1 VDEQHGV
8 LRFRPGR
15 VLDAIA
21 NDRWLVIDEANRADL
36 DRIFGGLLTWLS
48 RQQVVV
54 GRASTKVGAPLV
66 RLGWSDEPSSHAEG
80 TDRLTAADVGT
91 APIDYWAGT
100 EFRLLGT
107 YNALD
112 AQRVFRFGLALGR
125 RFAQVPVPP
134 AGVADFA
141 AMLETPAAE
150 VEDPDARRQVVA
162 MVAGLYGAHHR
173 TAGAQLGPGL
183 FLSIPEYV
191 AKGLVLS
198 DFVGV
203 NPNDDQQ
210 IAELVL
216 EAYLL
221 SAGSWLA
228 RLDEHTE
235 LAQVASQLTT
245 KTVDDEGA
253 PVLAVL
259 NQDQWSWLAGQLPTI
274 GG

>member
-1 VDEQHGV
+1 M

-48 RQQVVV
+48 RQQVTV
-54 GRASTKVGAPLV
+54 GRASTKVGSPLV
-66 RLGWSDEPSSHAEG
+66 RLGWTDEVTSFAEG
-80 TDRLTAADVGT
+80 TDRLTEADVGVD
-91 APIDYWAGT
+91 PIDYWAGS

-134 AGVADFA
+134 AEVADFRA
-141 AMLETPAAE
+141 ILETPAAE
-150 VEDPDARRQVVA
+150 IADAKVRERVISTVVA
-162 MVAGLYGAHHR
+162 LYRSHHS
-173 TAGAQLGPGL
+173 TAGARLGPAM

-191 AKGLVLS
+191 AKGIALADLVGLDAS
-198 DFVGV
+198 DEEQVLG
-203 NPNDDQQ
+203 
-210 IAELVL
+210 LTL

-221 SAGSWLA
+221 STGSWLA
-228 RLDEHTE
+228 RLDEHSELPE
-235 LAQVASQLTT
+235 LAQQLTT
-245 KTVDDEGA
+245 PSVDEGGD
-253 PVLAVL
+253 PVPAALS
-259 NQDQWSWLAGQLPTI
+259 QGEWDWIAGQLPTI